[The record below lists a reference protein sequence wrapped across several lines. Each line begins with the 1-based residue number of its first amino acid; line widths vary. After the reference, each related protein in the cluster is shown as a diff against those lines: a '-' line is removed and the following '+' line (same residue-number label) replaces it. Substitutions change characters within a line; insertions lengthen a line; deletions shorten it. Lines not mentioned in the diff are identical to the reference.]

1 MQAFGLGPV
10 RGARHS
16 HHAIARP
23 HEVRDLR
30 RPVLTGGVP
39 HSPSREILILPAG
52 LSKRALQN
60 QMLFVAN
67 TEERLAE
74 DDPLRAI
81 TRQAEESVVRTT
93 TSSLVARP

>member
-1 MQAFGLGPV
+1 M
-10 RGARHS
+10 
-16 HHAIARP
+16 
-23 HEVRDLR
+23 
-30 RPVLTGGVP
+30 
-39 HSPSREILILPAG
+39 ILPAG